1 MPIKRIALASL
12 AVIMA
17 LWSVPNPARASYSRV
32 TKTFTV
38 TAGTPVQVVS
48 QQPTVADE
56 VIIQPVAGAT
66 VGLVYVMAGV
76 YNHTPSV
83 SSGTDVTAQ
92 LCAATSTAPGCTYT
106 DGTLGQPSTGIDVG
120 SIWLDVATTGTKV
133 SVSYQPR

>member
-76 YNHTPSV
+76 YNHTPLGIERNGRHGSAMRRHV
-83 SSGTDVTAQ
+83 DRSRMHLYGRNSR
-92 LCAATSTAPGCTYT
+92 AAV
-106 DGTLGQPSTGIDVG
+106 D
-120 SIWLDVATTGTKV
+120 
-133 SVSYQPR
+133 RH